1 VPTSQSSRQPAAQKH
16 ALHQTHLLE
25 LLHCCRSYG
34 ARTETS
40 GSVQV
45 SFDAEAVA
53 GRHCIMVDDLC
64 DSGLTL
70 LTVRAGSVNVIP
82 TSQLPNCPLHQQH
95 QQWQQST

>member
-1 VPTSQSSRQPAAQKH
+1 MRAGCKGDFTFKFTYPPK
-16 ALHQTHLLE
+16 
-25 LLHCCRSYG
+25 LLHWCRSYG

-40 GSVQV
+40 GTVQV

-70 LTVRAGSVNVIP
+70 LTVRTGS
-82 TSQLPNCPLHQQH
+82 
-95 QQWQQST
+95 

>member
-1 VPTSQSSRQPAAQKH
+1 MNMTMMMWA
-16 ALHQTHLLE
+16 HLAKRLPW
-25 LLHCCRSYG
+25 CRSYG

-40 GSVQV
+40 GTVQV

-70 LTVRAGSVNVIP
+70 LTVRAGSGC
-82 TSQLPNCPLHQQH
+82 SSSSSG
-95 QQWQQST
+95 STAHMSMGSMQKVGRYGFSCGWCVAAW